1 MKRITIVL
9 TMLIAA
15 CTTPYYPSIDNP
27 SYSQNSQQDR
37 DIIAYIDQRLAEE
50 YYWLDEVE
58 EKSYLFDREY
68 KKWDEYLNSSLS
80 KLTTND
86 DDGYV
91 NSNGKR
97 VYYSYIQK
105 AATTYTRADVKG
117 FGIDMHTTI
126 VWYKQNENYGFIVE
140 NVFPGSAAE
149 KADVRRG
156 DIIVKINNS
165 YITPENYVSLFNKIQ
180 VNGNLSKAD
189 LQICRRLGDSGD
201 TELFNVSVNAEFYTE
216 NMVAYSEII
225 EGTKRVGYLVYTGFE
240 TSSDDALLEALRE
253 FDDAGVKEVII
264 DLRTNGGGVVN
275 SAVKFA
281 SALLPASYENAVLCE
296 VKRNPKNKRGAES
309 QFFTLATME
318 FNLDLDHLTV
328 ITSNHS
334 ASASELMIAGL
345 RGLDIPVTVVGAT
358 TNGKNCGMD
367 VTRRTIGSISVE
379 YAPIT
384 FMCLN
389 AKGESDWGDGIAPDV
404 DVKAIDDTYPLP
416 YAPWGSEH
424 DVALCAA
431 LESVGCEV
439 FKPTRATAHHDIT
452 PAADVAEPLIGIR
465 LYVEGEE

>member
-1 MKRITIVL
+1 
-9 TMLIAA
+9 
-15 CTTPYYPSIDNP
+15 
-27 SYSQNSQQDR
+27 
-37 DIIAYIDQRLAEE
+37 
-50 YYWLDEVE
+50 
-58 EKSYLFDREY
+58 
-68 KKWDEYLNSSLS
+68 
-80 KLTTND
+80 
-86 DDGYV
+86 
-91 NSNGKR
+91 
-97 VYYSYIQK
+97 
-105 AATTYTRADVKG
+105 
-117 FGIDMHTTI
+117 
-126 VWYKQNENYGFIVE
+126 
-140 NVFPGSAAE
+140 
-149 KADVRRG
+149 
-156 DIIVKINNS
+156 
-165 YITPENYVSLFNKIQ
+165 
-180 VNGNLSKAD
+180 
-189 LQICRRLGDSGD
+189 
-201 TELFNVSVNAEFYTE
+201 
-216 NMVAYSEII
+216 MVAYSEII

-318 FNLDLDHLTV
+318 FNLDLDHITV

-367 VTRRTIGSISVE
+367 VARRTIGSISVE

-389 AKGESDWGDGIAPDV
+389 AKGESDWGDGIKPDV